1 LKIFIFGLIK
11 IKKKSIIIL
20 RDLED
25 DFKFT
30 LSNNFGNAE
39 KYLKEIKKI
48 YYTLKH
54 KIIYVQEEIKDAIN
68 YIFNIEEDEKLKD
81 YTSAQRYA
89 VYLIKQKGKLHTFIR
104 NNYIIRDSFSNK
116 YEQFQNTSEENLLNE
131 LKNKSIFIS
140 MIDTHKSNDLSSIY
154 YAILEE
160 LVKTNN
166 NPIKKFQNCGM
177 YFISNS
183 RLDEIY
189 CDYVSFNTLL
199 HIYHI
204 TVYNY
209 HISNVLYNYPLHYYT
224 LYNLSHYLKI
234 VHSFCSFL
242 P

>member
-1 LKIFIFGLIK
+1 MLKWIGIYQKVNFLKIFIFGLIK

-89 VYLIKQKGKLHTFIR
+89 VYLIKQR
-104 NNYIIRDSFSNK
+104 
-116 YEQFQNTSEENLLNE
+116 
-131 LKNKSIFIS
+131 KS
-140 MIDTHKSNDLSSIY
+140 L
-154 YAILEE
+154 
-160 LVKTNN
+160 
-166 NPIKKFQNCGM
+166 
-177 YFISNS
+177 
-183 RLDEIY
+183 R
-189 CDYVSFNTLL
+189 
-199 HIYHI
+199 
-204 TVYNY
+204 
-209 HISNVLYNYPLHYYT
+209 
-224 LYNLSHYLKI
+224 
-234 VHSFCSFL
+234 
-242 P
+242 